1 MTNDASGAVDFGEI
15 KFTVANV
22 FGESAAEKPAGESA
36 GEFAEESAKSEDSTE
51 TEGTRDAEETGTN
64 AGADAAAGDEPAKRE
79 KTLTYTVS
87 ESGAVAG
94 VTNDAAA
101 QRTIDVH
108 VVNNGD
114 GTLTVSRQSDAA
126 GTAFTFTNTYGV
138 RPVGPVSPTDPN
150 VAGGVPLTKTLNGRD
165 LRAGEFAF
173 ELVETSGE
181 GRVVGT
187 AANAADGTVNLPGVT
202 FDKPGN
208 YAYLVREVA
217 GNAGGVSYDRRTYAA
232 VAQVTDAGDG
242 TLAVIWQITDATGAA
257 VQSMAFTNE
266 YAAEP
271 TSVQFSVGKM
281 LDGRDLVANEF
292 SFVLRGA
299 DGDTPMPA
307 GSVNGIQTMANDAEG
322 NVQFGAIGYTKPGDY
337 RYTVSEAKGD
347 AEGVAYDETEYAVT
361 VHVTDDGEGSLQA
374 DLQYADGAE
383 GIVFRNTYV
392 KPNPPTPPTPTPSQ
406 PSAPSRPTTP
416 SAPSYSSV
424 ARPTYTTYVG
434 SMAST
439 GSSIAIIVAVSA
451 ALLIAGA
458 GLLLMRKRERK

>member
-1 MTNDASGAVDFGEI
+1 M
-15 KFTVANV
+15 
-22 FGESAAEKPAGESA
+22 
-36 GEFAEESAKSEDSTE
+36 
-51 TEGTRDAEETGTN
+51 
-64 AGADAAAGDEPAKRE
+64 
-79 KTLTYTVS
+79 S
-87 ESGAVAG
+87 ESGTVAG

-108 VVNNGD
+108 VVDNGD

-138 RPVGPVSPTDPN
+138 QPVGPVSPTDPN
-150 VAGGVPLTKTLNGRD
+150 VAGSVPLTKTLNGRD
-165 LRAGEFAF
+165 LRAGEFTF
-173 ELVETSGE
+173 ELVEASGE

-202 FDKPGN
+202 FDKRGN

-217 GNAGGVSYDRRTYAA
+217 GNAGGVSYDNRTYVA

-242 TLAVIWQITDATGAA
+242 TLAVTWQITDPTGAA
-257 VQSMAFTNE
+257 VQSMTFTNE

-292 SFVLRGA
+292 SFALRGA

-307 GSVNGIQTMANDAEG
+307 GSVNGVQTMANDAEG

-337 RYTVSEAKGD
+337 LYTVSEVKGD
-347 AEGVAYDETEYAVT
+347 AEGVTYDETEYAVT

-392 KPNPPTPPTPTPSQ
+392 TPQEPTKPKPEEPAKPTPTPSQ
-406 PSAPSRPTTP
+406 PSTPATPSAPTTP
-416 SAPSYSSV
+416 SAPSRPNAPSYSSGSHS
-424 ARPTYTTYVG
+424 TYTTYVG

-451 ALLIAGA
+451 ALVIAGA
-458 GLLLMRKRERK
+458 GLLLARKRGTQD